1 MKLLQ
6 KGSWV
11 AESLVPA
18 VFTNNLPSVSPFL
31 CLESSLPIPM
41 SDLASDFG
49 IKSEKNDLWSQN
61 WKGNFIVT

>member
-6 KGSWV
+6 KRSWV

-31 CLESSLPIPM
+31 CPESSLPIPM

-49 IKSEKNDLWSQN
+49 IKSEKNDL
-61 WKGNFIVT
+61 